1 MVCPKCGKEILESAT
16 FCTGCGW
23 KTPNREIQE
32 KKSRTVH
39 NGGKAAAVLA
49 VIFVIIYILII
60 INAFK

>member
-1 MVCPKCGKEILESAT
+1 MVCQKCGKEIMENAT

-23 KTPNREIQE
+23 KTPNRKAQE
-32 KKSRTVH
+32 KKSRMVH

-49 VIFVIIYILII
+49 VIFAIIYILMI